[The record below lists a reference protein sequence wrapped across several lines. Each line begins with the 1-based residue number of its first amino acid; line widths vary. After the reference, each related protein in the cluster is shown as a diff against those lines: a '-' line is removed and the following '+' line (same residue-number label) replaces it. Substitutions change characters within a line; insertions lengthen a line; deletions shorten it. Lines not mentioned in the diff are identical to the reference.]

1 MSGNQDL
8 IAELERLDRFY
19 EGEEE
24 GERPIDVLRNKGIS
38 IPDERDLDDD
48 SLHARLWEIINGMA
62 GVGMVLEST
71 DHLSDRE
78 LYRYLVSDALC
89 EETILSPPGCGVWHL
104 SPIGGGG
111 EEDAARRRLRD
122 RGEHAARISRG
133 DRERLREVRQAGGCV
148 QVGEVKAASPQ
159 TRRHCPR
166 KRAIQ

>member
-1 MSGNQDL
+1 MSGNHDL

-24 GERPIDVLRNKGIS
+24 GERPIDVLRSKGIS

-89 EETILSPPGCGVWHL
+89 EETILSPPGSCGMCHL
-104 SPIGGGG
+104 SPIGGGS
-111 EEDAARRRLRD
+111 EEDSQIYLRYYADDETRAEWLRD
-122 RGEHAARISRG
+122 FGGILPSKEKPPFDRDRLLPGG
-133 DRERLREVRQAGGCV
+133 DVPDPDDV
-148 QVGEVKAASPQ
+148 S
-159 TRRHCPR
+159 
-166 KRAIQ
+166 